1 MEMPSS
7 LPASPP
13 PTEAPPPNP
22 ASVELIPEVIL
33 DMEPETQESEV
44 STEQVLLQSVLY
56 LFYTM

>member
-1 MEMPSS
+1 MPSS

-13 PTEAPPPNP
+13 PTETPPPTP
-22 ASVELIPEVIL
+22 TPGELIPEVIL
-33 DMEPETQESEV
+33 QVEPDTQESEV